1 MQEIRSFDT
10 SFTYLIIATG
20 MKPKTVIS
28 IPKGQ
33 ASLICASG
41 QAPHA
46 GTFWLSAGTL
56 LWQFLKL
63 YKTTE
68 VYLIHEVYFPFDI
81 FNCAK
86 NNAVVE
92 VRQSRSKNAVL
103 TVWLQY

>member
-41 QAPHA
+41 QAPLA

-56 LWQFLKL
+56 L
-63 YKTTE
+63 
-68 VYLIHEVYFPFDI
+68 
-81 FNCAK
+81 
-86 NNAVVE
+86 
-92 VRQSRSKNAVL
+92 
-103 TVWLQY
+103 